1 MTAQNA
7 SKTARRA
14 RSSKKVMTTA
24 EKVEL
29 AEFALSIVD
38 QQIAAEDADY
48 AERRAAKD
56 EELARD
62 LELIADAVLTLEPE
76 VETVPDATVHTN
88 QATVEDLEAA
98 VTVLEATESA
108 AEDQLVE
115 ESAPEPT
122 FQELCAAVSDE
133 DADNMVCTIAAA
145 VDQRAG
151 FEKAKNPDNENIQRT
166 LKKVRAQLVTKRA
179 ARVFLATNVDP
190 AFINREENTG
200 SRYNVYALGKLADVI
215 YGVTDGTISNAINQA
230 CMRSL
235 FRFKN
240 AGLDFS
246 MEVAKAAASD
256 KIRIEPAL
264 RKHLISHTVSASTA
278 PTQASSTMQALET
291 LGVVFA
297 TGSKKN
303 PVFHVTD
310 APIAR
315 FLEDK
320 LLAA

>member
-14 RSSKKVMTTA
+14 RSSKKVETPA
-24 EKVEL
+24 VEL
-29 AEFALSIVD
+29 PPIDVQLANITVTEGTVAELLEALETETPVD
-38 QQIAAEDADY
+38 AG
-48 AERRAAKD
+48 
-56 EELARD
+56 
-62 LELIADAVLTLEPE
+62 
-76 VETVPDATVHTN
+76 
-88 QATVEDLEAA
+88 QATVQELEAA
-98 VTVLEATESA
+98 VHILEATEGAS
-108 AEDQLVE
+108 EELIE
-115 ESAPEPT
+115 ESPAELT

-151 FEKAKNPDNENIQRT
+151 FEAQKNPDNENIQRT
-166 LKKVRAQLVTKRA
+166 LKKVRSQLVTKRA
-179 ARVFLATNVDP
+179 ARVFLVTNVSPD
-190 AFINREENTG
+190 FINREENTG

-256 KIRIEPAL
+256 KVRIEPAL
-264 RKHLISHTVSASTA
+264 RKHLVSHTVSASTA